1 MIVAVPLVSTAL
13 AAAVSPSS
21 DKQALAAIDEF
32 ASYCGGGAELWGV
45 SLCGPLI
52 FVDPSTRQAV
62 ASADPGVG
70 GFTKEGRAWVGQL
83 PAGISI
89 ANTSIQLGSRRFAE
103 ITLPLPAD
111 TLNRRVLLAH
121 ESFHRIQPELGFT
134 GQEADNSHLDTK
146 DGRIWAR
153 MEMAAL
159 KAALGDKDW
168 RPAARDALTFRAKR
182 LALFPNA
189 EEAETKLIA
198 NEGLAEY
205 TGVKVGAGANA
216 DDFAIQRLET
226 GADRPSLIRTFGYVV
241 GPAYGL
247 LLDRLSSNW
256 RPAALKGRPLPELLA
271 EALLPPHKMTKTDYG
286 KDRIVAEETARDDRI
301 QQRRRDLTEEL
312 IDGPTVTFPG
322 SDLQLDFDP
331 NTLFSLGTAGMVYG
345 RETSVRGSWGSLKA
359 TGDVLLAPGW
369 SYARVQGP
377 AQVQDDT
384 VVGPGWTA
392 KLLPGYALVPDKK
405 AGSFIVQKQ

>member
-1 MIVAVPLVSTAL
+1 V
-13 AAAVSPSS
+13 
-21 DKQALAAIDEF
+21 LAAIDEF
-32 ASYCGGGAELWGV
+32 ASYCGGGTELWGV

-52 FVDPSTRQAV
+52 FVDPSTRRAI

-70 GFTKEGRAWVGQL
+70 DFGREGVIWVGQL
-83 PAGISI
+83 PANVSV
-89 ANTSIQLGSRRFAE
+89 ANTSVELGGRRFAE
-103 ITLPLPAD
+103 ITLPLPTDA
-111 TLNRRVLLAH
+111 LNRRVLLAH

-134 GQEADNSHLDTK
+134 GQEADNSHLDTT

-159 KAALGDKDW
+159 RAALGDKDW
-168 RPAARDALTFRAKR
+168 RPPARDALAFRAKR
-182 LALFPNA
+182 LALFPHA
-189 EEAETKLIA
+189 EEGESKLIA

-216 DDFAIQRLET
+216 DDFAIKRLET

-247 LLDRLSSNW
+247 LLDRLSANW
-256 RPAALKGRPLPELLA
+256 RPAALKGRPLPELLN
-271 EALLPPHKMTKTDYG
+271 EALLPPHEATETDYG
-286 KDRIVAEETARDDRI
+286 KDRIVAEETERDDRI
-301 QQRRRDLTEEL
+301 QQRRRVLTEKL

-331 NTLFSLGTAGMVYG
+331 NTLFSMGKAGIVYG
-345 RETSVRGSWGSLKA
+345 RETSIRGNWGFLKA

-377 AQVQDDT
+377 AHVQNNL
-384 VVGPGWTA
+384 VVGPGWSA
-392 KLLPGYALVPDKK
+392 ELLPGYWLVPDKK
-405 AGSFIVQKQ
+405 SGSFIVQKQ